1 MGIIRSPFD
10 KNKFT
15 WVIKD
20 FSSLRSEMIYSDE
33 FVLGGCKWRL
43 MAYPDGDRIK
53 KYMSLYVEVAD
64 SKHLPSGW
72 SIHTELRM
80 EVVNHHLYKPSQQKY
95 RKNFWFDKKTPAWG
109 YKTMIPHSKLCGEEG
124 FLVNGE
130 VTIVVQIDVYRV
142 IGKVAAIEISEE
154 GSKGG
159 YEYESEEESKKKS
172 VEGSKWGYEYESEEE
187 SKKESVEGYNGG
199 YEYESEEESKKKSVE
214 GSKWGYEYESEE
226 ESKKDSEEGYKGR
239 YVYESEEE
247 SKKDSEK
254 DCGEESEKGSE
265 EGSSPLKKIKRNDD
279 RVESNDSVNKTQH
292 ESEGGYEYESEEES
306 KKDSE
311 NDCGEESEKDSEEGS
326 RPLKKIKRNDDG
338 VKSNDSVNKTQQ
350 LKETMDVNGF
360 QVLPSQEKFVS
371 RIFEKYPDIAVGFH
385 AKNQHLRTACMN
397 VLLSLIETLCQ
408 SPQELSNEDMV
419 EADNALTYVKDAGF
433 KVDWLEK
440 KLEEVKE
447 KKVVGHTGETRIQE
461 LEEEMLNIMCKWSD
475 MKAVLEKEKTKV
487 LAARAPLTLDDFV

>member
-1 MGIIRSPFD
+1 MGSPFD

-20 FSSLRSEMIYSDE
+20 FSSLRSEIIYSDE
-33 FVLGGCKWRL
+33 FVIDGCKWRL

-53 KYMSLYVEVAD
+53 KYMSLFVEVAD

-80 EVVNHHLYKPSQQKY
+80 EVVNHDLYKPSQQKY
-95 RKNFWFDKKTPAWG
+95 RKNLWFDKKTPAWG

-159 YEYESEEESKKKS
+159 YEFESEVESKKES
-172 VEGSKWGYEYESEEE
+172 VEGSKGGYEYESEEVSKMESVEGSKGRYEYESEEE
-187 SKKESVEGYNGG
+187 SKKESVEGSKWG
-199 YEYESEEESKKKSVE
+199 YEYESDKESKKDYESVE
-214 GSKWGYEYESEE
+214 GSKWGYEYESDKESKKDYVEGSKGGYEYESDE
-226 ESKKDSEEGYKGR
+226 ESKK
-239 YVYESEEE
+239 ESV
-247 SKKDSEK
+247 
-254 DCGEESEKGSE
+254 
-265 EGSSPLKKIKRNDD
+265 EGSK
-279 RVESNDSVNKTQH
+279 
-292 ESEGGYEYESEEES
+292 GGYEYESEEES
-306 KKDSE
+306 K
-311 NDCGEESEKDSEEGS
+311 KDSEEGS

-350 LKETMDVNGF
+350 PKETMDINGF

-419 EADNALTYVKDAGF
+419 EAGNALAYVKDAGF

-447 KKVVGHTGETRIQE
+447 KKEEGQTAETRIQE
-461 LEEEMLNIMCKWSD
+461 LEEEMMNIMCKWSD

-487 LAARAPLTLDDFV
+487 LAASAPLTLDDFV

>member
-1 MGIIRSPFD
+1 FD

-20 FSSLRSEMIYSDE
+20 FSSLGSEIIYSDE
-33 FVLGGCKWRL
+33 FVIDGCKWRL

-80 EVVNHHLYKPSQQKY
+80 EVVNHHVYKPSQQKY
-95 RKNFWFDKKTPAWG
+95 RKNLWFDHKNPAWG
-109 YKTMIPHSKLCGEEG
+109 IKTMIPHSKLCGEEG

-159 YEYESEEESKKKS
+159 YEYESEEESKKES
-172 VEGSKWGYEYESEEE
+172 VEGYKGGYEYESEEE
-187 SKKESVEGYNGG
+187 SKKESVEGSKGG
-199 YEYESEEESKKKSVE
+199 YEYESEEESKKESVE
-214 GSKWGYEYESEE
+214 GSKGGYEYESEE
-226 ESKKDSEEGYKGR
+226 ESKKDSEN
-239 YVYESEEE
+239 
-247 SKKDSEK
+247 
-254 DCGEESEKGSE
+254 DCGEESEKSSE

-279 RVESNDSVNKTQH
+279 RVESNDSVNKTQ
-292 ESEGGYEYESEEES
+292 
-306 KKDSE
+306 
-311 NDCGEESEKDSEEGS
+311 
-326 RPLKKIKRNDDG
+326 
-338 VKSNDSVNKTQQ
+338 Q

-360 QVLPSQEKFVS
+360 QVLPSQDMYTYGFYFTHPFQLQEKFVS

-447 KKVVGHTGETRIQE
+447 KKVVGQTGETRIQE

>member
-239 YVYESEEE
+239 Y
-247 SKKDSEK
+247 
-254 DCGEESEKGSE
+254 
-265 EGSSPLKKIKRNDD
+265 
-279 RVESNDSVNKTQH
+279 
-292 ESEGGYEYESEEES
+292 ES

>member
-214 GSKWGYEYESEE
+214 GSK
-226 ESKKDSEEGYKGR
+226 
-239 YVYESEEE
+239 
-247 SKKDSEK
+247 
-254 DCGEESEKGSE
+254 
-265 EGSSPLKKIKRNDD
+265 
-279 RVESNDSVNKTQH
+279 
-292 ESEGGYEYESEEES
+292 GGYEYESEEES

>member
-1 MGIIRSPFD
+1 MGRIRSPFD

-20 FSSLRSEMIYSDE
+20 FSSLRSEIIYSDE
-33 FVLGGCKWRL
+33 FVIDGCKWRL

-159 YEYESEEESKKKS
+159 YEFESEVESKKES
-172 VEGSKWGYEYESEEE
+172 VEGSKGGYEYESEEVSKMESVEGSKGRYEYESEEE
-187 SKKESVEGYNGG
+187 SKKESVEGSQWGYEYESDKESKKDYVEGSKGG
-199 YEYESEEESKKKSVE
+199 YEYESEEESKK
-214 GSKWGYEYESEE
+214 ESE
-226 ESKKDSEEGYKGR
+226 SK
-239 YVYESEEE
+239 
-247 SKKDSEK
+247 
-254 DCGEESEKGSE
+254 
-265 EGSSPLKKIKRNDD
+265 
-279 RVESNDSVNKTQH
+279 
-292 ESEGGYEYESEEES
+292 
-306 KKDSE
+306 
-311 NDCGEESEKDSEEGS
+311 KDSEEGS

-350 LKETMDVNGF
+350 LKETMDINGF

-419 EADNALTYVKDAGF
+419 EAGNALAYVKDAGF

-447 KKVVGHTGETRIQE
+447 KKEEGQTAETRIQE
-461 LEEEMLNIMCKWSD
+461 LEEEMMNIMCKWSD

-487 LAARAPLTLDDFV
+487 LAASAPLTLDDFV